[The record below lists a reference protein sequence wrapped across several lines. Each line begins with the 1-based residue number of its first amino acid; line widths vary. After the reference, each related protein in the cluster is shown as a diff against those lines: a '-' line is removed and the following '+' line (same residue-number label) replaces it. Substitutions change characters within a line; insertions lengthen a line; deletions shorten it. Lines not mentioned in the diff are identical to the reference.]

1 MIIKLKEIKVIY
13 ISPNHNEKYNKR
25 KIHMDHILTKLGF
38 TNIIHYKSSTENYP
52 YCLNKASIDIFSNYQ
67 LPYLLLEDDI
77 ESNFDYIPNEL
88 ILPDNADAF
97 YLGLS
102 TGGGHVISNYDDGN
116 SKFIYLNDSLL
127 KVKNMLSAHA
137 VLYITNKYTNRLKDE
152 LIRKSNYY
160 NDVLF
165 SQNQSLFNIY
175 CNRYCYFYQAKEYD
189 GHEKATRFII
199 DPINIDNYP
208 QTNKTV
214 TFVTAF
220 INISSTINKQDYFN
234 DFEKLASTGIPI
246 VLFMD
251 SLEKEYGTKLTNTYS
266 NVKIIRY
273 MSKDELHVNKLS
285 LPSKLPEDRNK
296 EKDTEDFLKLM
307 NNKIFFVE
315 EASKV
320 NVFNTVVYAWI
331 DFRIFHI
338 ITDNE
343 LITKKLQDISVKKY
357 DSNIIEFA
365 GNWQN
370 KNLELNKINWRF
382 LGGYFLIGNNNID
395 NLIQKTKNIL
405 LILSTLTWEVNIWAI
420 LECVN
425 NFNFGW
431 YLGDHNNY
439 IFK

>member
-1 MIIKLKEIKVIY
+1 MIIKLKEIQVIY

-25 KIHMDHILTKLGF
+25 KNHMDQLLTKLGF

-67 LPYLLLEDDI
+67 PPYLLLEDDI
-77 ESNFDYIPNEL
+77 ESNFDYLPNEL
-88 ILPDNADAF
+88 ILPDNTDAF

-102 TGGGHVISNYDDGN
+102 KHGGHPINNYDEGN
-116 SKFIYLNDSLL
+116 SKFIYVNDSLL
-127 KVKNMLSAHA
+127 KVKNMLTTHA
-137 VLYITNKYTNRLKDE
+137 VLYVTNNYTNKLKDE

-165 SQNQSLFNIY
+165 SQNQSFFNVY
-175 CNRYCYFYQAKEYD
+175 CNQYCYFYQAKEYE
-189 GHEKATRFII
+189 GHERATRFIV

-208 QTNKTV
+208 KSNKTV

-220 INISSTINKQDYFN
+220 INISNTINKQAYFN
-234 DFEKLASTGIPI
+234 DFEKLAKTCIPI
-246 VLFMD
+246 TLFMD
-251 SLEKEYGTKLTNTYS
+251 SLEKEYGTQLINTYS

-273 MSKDELHVNKLS
+273 LTKDELYINKLS
-285 LPSKLPEDRNK
+285 LPLKLPEYRNI
-296 EKDTEDFLKLM
+296 EKDTEDYLKLM

-320 NVFNTVVYAWI
+320 NIFNTEVFAWI

-357 DSNIIEFA
+357 NSNIVEFA
-365 GNWQN
+365 GNLQN
-370 KNLELNKINWRF
+370 KNIVLDKINWRF
-382 LGGYFLIGNNNID
+382 LGGYFLIGRDKID
-395 NLIQKTKNIL
+395 ILIEKTKNIL

-420 LECVN
+420 LEYIN
-425 NFNFGW
+425 IFEFGW
-431 YLGDHNNY
+431 YLGNHNNF